1 MFYVGNKME
10 IGEELCWSKL
20 LEGNNARVSY
30 NMQSAIGGL
39 LKKKQNLD
47 HVKLSWQFTVAS
59 RRVL

>member
-1 MFYVGNKME
+1 MLVKIAREQQFFT
-10 IGEELCWSKL
+10 L
-20 LEGNNARVSY
+20 LSTMLHNARVSY